1 MPIYQYNCAGCHK
14 RVEVFLRHIDP
25 TAKPACP
32 ECGSKR
38 LARVMSAFARGRTA
52 RQRIEEIDQTA
63 VSARLQQNNVGEFA
77 RWARRD
83 GAQWDEELGTNYRE
97 LAERAEAGDV
107 KWEHIDADHGF
118 RARAGE
124 RLRQLGR
131 NESAPPAADPWDAAH
146 GAADGHGH

>member
-1 MPIYQYNCAGCHK
+1 MPIYQYDCAGCGK
-14 RVEVFLRHIDP
+14 RVDVLLRRVDP
-25 TAKPACP
+25 AAQPPCP
-32 ECGSKR
+32 QCGDLR
-38 LARVMSAFARGRTA
+38 LTRVMSAFARGRTA

-63 VSARLQQNNVGEFA
+63 VAARLQHNNVGEFA

-83 GAQWDEELGTNYRE
+83 GAQWDEELGTNYGE

-124 RLRQLGR
+124 RLRELSRPEG
-131 NESAPPAADPWDAAH
+131 APAPADPWDAAH
-146 GAADGHGH
+146 GAGHAH